1 MVTTR
6 SADKRVDTTRA
17 EDLVLRSRTVH
28 SPSSSTPTPSQLR
41 KRRVRER
48 DPQDSPRPKR
58 ARIGLDGANDAEDA
72 NPSGVDVASAKVLDT
87 SDAVDSDTSVLN
99 TVPEEGQDGRTHSAA
114 EANTTPVAKPS
125 TRISADTPATRTEI
139 FMTPATS
146 KHKRY
151 GSEELNDDT
160 IIINQSADSSAHNDY
175 HTADEDAEASDDAP
189 EIASTRTPS
198 AKPQFK
204 SRRTH
209 GTKKQAST
217 STARKESLAEKKLVE
232 PLSVVQ
238 GAELTGQPLTQSEAP
253 SLVSAE
259 SEDTITY
266 PVLEAHSKDL
276 DATTPTS
283 HIRTN
288 TLDPQAIPLFAE
300 EQSVGERDT
309 NVDDQ
314 LSGADDVIGPSS
326 ISHIPSHTQ
335 SPTASFPTNS
345 VPPNSFQERSV
356 VLSADVVNGS
366 LLPKPNKTRLER
378 NTFPPPAKSN
388 LTNRAGKTLESF
400 RRNRLNQRLR
410 LENTWS
416 KKRSAF
422 AVT

>member
-48 DPQDSPRPKR
+48 GPQDSPRPKR
-58 ARIGLDGANDAEDA
+58 ARIGLDGADDGEDA
-72 NPSGVDVASAKVLDT
+72 NPSAVDVASAKVLDVP
-87 SDAVDSDTSVLN
+87 DAVNSDTSVLN
-99 TVPEEGQDGRTHSAA
+99 TVSEEGQDSGTHSAA
-114 EANTTPVAKPS
+114 EANTTPVAKPP
-125 TRISADTPATRTEI
+125 TRISADTPAARTEI

-151 GSEELNDDT
+151 GSEELDDDT
-160 IIINQSADSSAHNDY
+160 IIINQSADSSAHNHY

-189 EIASTRTPS
+189 EIGSTRTPS

-217 STARKESLAEKKLVE
+217 STARKEPLTEKKLVE

-238 GAELTGQPLTQSEAP
+238 DAELTGQPLTQTEAP

-266 PVLEAHSKDL
+266 PVLEVHGKDL
-276 DATTPTS
+276 NATTPTS
-283 HIRTN
+283 HIQTD

-309 NVDDQ
+309 NVDDG
-314 LSGADDVIGPSS
+314 LERADDVIGPSL
-326 ISHIPSHTQ
+326 ISHTPSHTQ
-335 SPTASFPTNS
+335 SPAATSPPTS
-345 VPPNSFQERSV
+345 VLSNNLQGRSV
-356 VLSADVVNGS
+356 VLPADVANSS

-378 NTFPPPAKSN
+378 NTFPPSAKSN
-388 LTNRAGKTLESF
+388 LTNRAGKTLEGF
-400 RRNRLNQRLR
+400 RRNRFNQRLR
-410 LENTWS
+410 LESTWS